1 MAKNLKQ
8 RAAEVA
14 EQARNTTETEVQADG
29 YSSTPED
36 ERTDKKKLI
45 SAFVTPQTWEDLKEL
60 ANLEEVSAGQLV
72 DTAIAEY
79 IERNRDDLNEY
90 RRFKARR
97 AAKKQRQQQG
107 QE

>member
-14 EQARNTTETEVQADG
+14 EQAINTTEMEVQADG

-45 SAFVTPQTWEDLKEL
+45 SAYVTPQTWEDLKEL

-79 IERNRDDLNEY
+79 IARNRDDLNEY
-90 RRFKARR
+90 RRFKAKR
-97 AAKKQRQQQG
+97 AAKKQHQQQ
-107 QE
+107 E

>member
-14 EQARNTTETEVQADG
+14 EQAINTTETEVQADG

-45 SAFVTPQTWEDLKEL
+45 SAFVTPDTWDDLKEL
-60 ANLEEVSAGQLV
+60 ANLEEKSAGQLV

-79 IERNRDDLNEY
+79 IERNRDDLEEY
-90 RRFKARR
+90 RRFKERR
-97 AAKKQRQQQG
+97 KAKKKRQQQ
-107 QE
+107 EKE

>member
-1 MAKNLKQ
+1 
-8 RAAEVA
+8 
-14 EQARNTTETEVQADG
+14 
-29 YSSTPED
+29 
-36 ERTDKKKLI
+36 
-45 SAFVTPQTWEDLKEL
+45 
-60 ANLEEVSAGQLV
+60 LV

>member
-14 EQARNTTETEVQADG
+14 EQAINTTETEVQADG

-97 AAKKQRQQQG
+97 AAKKQRQQQ
-107 QE
+107 E

>member
-8 RAAEVA
+8 RAAAVA
-14 EQARNTTETEVQADG
+14 EQAIHTTETEVQAEG

-36 ERTDKKKLI
+36 ERSDKKKLI
-45 SAFVTPQTWEDLKEL
+45 SAYVTPQSWEDLKDL

-97 AAKKQRQQQG
+97 AAKKQRQQQ
-107 QE
+107 E

>member
-8 RAAEVA
+8 RAAAVA

-97 AAKKQRQQQG
+97 AAKKQRQQQ
-107 QE
+107 E

>member
-8 RAAEVA
+8 RAAAIA
-14 EQARNTTETEVQADG
+14 EQTINTTETEAQTEG
-29 YSSTPED
+29 YSTTPED

-45 SAFVTPQTWEDLKEL
+45 SAYVSPQVWDDLKEL
-60 ANLEEVSAGQLV
+60 ANLEETSAGQLV

-79 IERNRDDLNEY
+79 IERNRDDLEEY

-97 AAKKQRQQQG
+97 AAKKQRK
-107 QE
+107 QEQE